1 MPIFYNSAD
10 VRADV
15 VLSPKTWACAMSM
28 LSALF
33 SETQLRFLLHVAAR
47 LVVNVRVNAKG
58 HLTSSG
64 KVWRYA

>member
-58 HLTSSG
+58 NPASSG
-64 KVWRYA
+64 KVSRYA